1 MKVAVEALCSARTML
16 HLSHG
21 ILQVG
26 AVVMSLVGGAV
37 IVAWRVRET
46 QTPVTA
52 KKLLIPPLAM
62 STGFFMFLAPQMRI
76 PLSWA
81 ACAFAAGA
89 LLFSYPLIHTSRM
102 VRHGDVILMK
112 RSRAFLVILLGLFA
126 VRLLARQYV
135 EHYVSITQTGALFFI
150 LAFGMLLPW
159 RLAMFASYR
168 GLQR

>member
-1 MKVAVEALCSARTML
+1 MLRPHMLL
-16 HLSHG
+16 HLSPG
-21 ILQVG
+21 IMQLG
-26 AVVMSLVGGAV
+26 AIVMSLVGGAV

-62 STGFFMFLAPQMRI
+62 SSGFFMFLAPQVRI
-76 PLSWA
+76 PWSWA
-81 ACAFAAGA
+81 ASAFAAGA

-102 VRHGDVILMK
+102 VRQGDVILMQ

-135 EHYVSITQTGALFFI
+135 EQYVSIPQTGALFFI